1 MKKKLSRIL
10 AVTLALSMTAALAG
24 CGSSSSTGDTASTE
38 AAGGGTGDSSSDSG
52 SEGKDSIKF
61 LISYEPQGVSP
72 GAASK
77 GVDFTISGNIY
88 DTLIR
93 EMPDNRSEFREG
105 LATDWTLSDDG
116 TELLF
121 TIRDGV
127 KFHDGSDLT
136 VDDVVFSLQW
146 DLEQAPNAA
155 AQPVIK
161 SIEAVGDNQVKV
173 TCNYAYKPLINLFAT
188 PGFGIFSKAF
198 YEQCEA
204 DGTNFLRVECG
215 TGPYILDEWVSG
227 SSLTLHANDE
237 WCGGEPEI
245 KNVTFEVAQDSTTAA
260 LMMQNDQADAYFCPA
275 AADTQMLDDLENVNY
290 NFAPS
295 SFIYYMI
302 FNTTRAPFDD
312 PAVREAISYAIDREA
327 VLQGGV
333 AGVGQ
338 VTPFCVAPGF
348 FGYDEDYE
356 ANPYDPDKAVELLS
370 AAGYNEGDI
379 TCTMVTSSET
389 WYQNPAQVVQANLQ
403 EIGIN
408 CEIEILEPAAFKQ
421 QVLTQKDFDLSFY
434 NSGAPISDADPVLW
448 GNYHTT
454 GDYNLAG
461 VNDPEVDA
469 ILEQARQSLDDA
481 EREEL
486 YSQIG
491 ELNKENNWY
500 IYTHTG
506 YNGAAYNTHIKNGF
520 YECNNYAIYNNI
532 AEWTWE

>member
-1 MKKKLSRIL
+1 M
-10 AVTLALSMTAALAG
+10 
-24 CGSSSSTGDTASTE
+24 
-38 AAGGGTGDSSSDSG
+38 
-52 SEGKDSIKF
+52 
-61 LISYEPQGVSP
+61 SP

-105 LATDWTLSDDG
+105 LATEWTLSEDG
-116 TELLF
+116 TVLLF

-237 WCGGEPEI
+237 WWGGEPEI